1 MIQHKETKCTKLV
14 FVFVISF
21 WVLCAFVVDT
31 EAQVIFKDDF
41 SGGKS
46 HLWNQKNDGPKS
58 GKFQVQGGGYRIS
71 SSDPAQS
78 IPRTLVSGAGRNNY
92 FIQADVRIGTSP
104 AKFSAASLIAYYI
117 DSNHYY
123 QFSIDVDSRF
133 WSLQKIDKSGFALLS
148 RGPIPAAKSS
158 YKLGLYVRD
167 GDLRAFLDNIMVT
180 QQSDSRPLPG
190 GAFGLSA
197 QGADTLWDNV
207 LVKASNPNDFFYTIN
222 SKTTN
227 QQGVVSFGDAN
238 LTVMME
244 GGQALSG
251 VQVIRINRDAISYF
265 IFIDPSNRVRMRS
278 GFVREFEPIQGK
290 DYRVKLK
297 KAGSGYSPGSHSYS
311 TLETDWILG
320 FLHRSARFATK
331 GVVADLHATRDVYLR
346 SQGLV
351 VTGNILLNDS
361 ELGSAGQKVEENAV
375 LFGKWEEFGNYQMF
389 PTQVGGLTQSRG
401 ALSAIESRLNVP
413 NNSKFI
419 VYGLQLSS
427 GSANGIVSWFV
438 QQDSRAFLVTESADL
453 PAKITPG
460 NSYRVPFTI
469 LNSGEA
475 TGNFQVSVVLSKNG
489 FMGPTDTKLAQQ
501 SFSGIGPGARISSE
515 VNAAVPASTPPGR
528 YFIGTLLEVDN
539 KRSRLVRLNNP
550 GNPVRPITVGDFP
563 ANGRI
568 QIELTWD
575 GDADLDLH
583 VTDPYGETLYYFH
596 PNSQSG
602 GTFEDDREC
611 YNNNGQPE
619 RVLYN
624 DGNAAA
630 GNYQI
635 SIHYFRPCGE
645 ARDVHWNLNV
655 TADNKSSS
663 YSGTISAGQYLRA
676 ADFTR

>member
-1 MIQHKETKCTKLV
+1 MIHHKDTECTK
-14 FVFVISF
+14 VIFLFSLC
-21 WVLCAFVVDT
+21 VLCAFVVNT
-31 EAQVIFKDDF
+31 EAQVLFKDDF

-46 HLWNQKNDGPKS
+46 RLWNQKNDGPRS
-58 GKFQVQGGGYRIS
+58 GKFQAQGGAYRIS
-71 SSDPAQS
+71 STDPAQS
-78 IPRTLVSGAGRNNY
+78 IPRALVSGAGRSNY
-92 FIQADVRIGTSP
+92 FIQADVRIGSSP
-104 AKFSAASLIAYYI
+104 AKFSSASLIAYYI

-148 RGPIPAAKSS
+148 RGPIPSSKSS

-197 QGADTLWDNV
+197 QGADTIWDNV
-207 LVKASNPNDFFYTIN
+207 IVKESNPNDFFYTIN
-222 SKTTN
+222 SKATN
-227 QQGVVSFGDAN
+227 QEGKVSFGDAN
-238 LTVMME
+238 LTILVE
-244 GGQALSG
+244 NGQALSG

-265 IFIDPSNRVRMRS
+265 IFIDPSNRVRLRS
-278 GFVREFEPIQGK
+278 GFVSEFEPIQGK
-290 DYRVKLK
+290 DYRVRLK
-297 KAGSGYSPGSHSYS
+297 KAGSGYSPGSHSYT

-320 FLHRSARFATK
+320 FLHRSARFTTK
-331 GVVADLHATRDVYLR
+331 GVAADLNVTRDVYLR

-351 VTGNILLNDS
+351 LTGNILLNDS

-375 LFGKWEEFGNYQMF
+375 LFGKWEEFGNYRIF
-389 PTQVGGLTQSRG
+389 PTQVGGLTQARG

-419 VYGLQLSS
+419 VYALQLSS
-427 GSANGIVSWFV
+427 GSANAVVSWFV

-475 TGNFQVSVVLSKNG
+475 TGNFQFSVVLSKNG
-489 FMGPTDTKLAQQ
+489 FMGPTDTKLAQR
-501 SFSGIGPGARISSE
+501 SFSGIGPGARISAE
-515 VNAAVPASTPPGR
+515 VDAVVPASTPPGR
-528 YFIGTLLEVDN
+528 YFVGTLLEVDN
-539 KRSRLVRLNNP
+539 KKSRLVRLNNTA
-550 GNPVRPITVGDFP
+550 NPVRPITVGDFP
-563 ANGRI
+563 GNGRI

-575 GDADLDLH
+575 GNADLDLH
-583 VTDPYGETLYYFH
+583 VTDPYGETIYYFH

-611 YNNNGQPE
+611 YNNNGQAE
-619 RVLYN
+619 RVIYN
-624 DGNAAA
+624 DGSAAA

-635 SIHYFRPCGE
+635 SVHYFRACGE
-645 ARDVHWNLNV
+645 PRDAHWNLSV
-655 TADNKSSS
+655 TADNHSQN
-663 YSGTISAGQYLRA
+663 YSGTIKPGEYIRG

>member
-1 MIQHKETKCTKLV
+1 MKILLIILV
-14 FVFVISF
+14 FASAVH
-21 WVLCAFVVDT
+21 
-31 EAQVIFKDDF
+31 AQVIFKDEF
-41 SGGKS
+41 AGGKS
-46 HLWNQKNDGPKS
+46 KLWNQKNDGSRS

-78 IPRTLVSGAGRNNY
+78 IPRALVSGAGHSNY
-92 FIQADVRIGTSP
+92 YVQADVRINGSA
-104 AKFSAASLIAYYI
+104 AKFSSASLIAYYI

-133 WSLQKIDKSGFALLS
+133 WSLQKIDKSGLALLS
-148 RGPIPAAKSS
+148 RGPIPNSKSS

-167 GDLRAFLDNIMVT
+167 GDLRGFLDNVMVT

-207 LVKASNPNDFFYTIN
+207 IVRASNPNDFFYTIN
-222 SKTTN
+222 GKTTN
-227 QQGVVSFGDAN
+227 QQGKVSFGDAN
-238 LTVMME
+238 LTVLIE

-265 IFIDPSNRVRMRS
+265 VFIDPSSRARLRS
-278 GFVREFEPIQGK
+278 GFLREFEPLQGK
-290 DYRVKLK
+290 DYQVRLK
-297 KAGSGYSPGSHSYS
+297 RAGSGYSPGSHSYS

-320 FLHRSARFATK
+320 FLHRSARFTTK
-331 GVVADLHATRDVYLR
+331 GVVADLNVIRDVYLR

-351 VTGNILLNDS
+351 VTGNILLNDA

-375 LFGKWEEFGNYQMF
+375 LFGKWEQFGNYQIF
-389 PTQVGGLTQSRG
+389 PTQVGGLTKARG

-419 VYGLQLSS
+419 VYSLQLSS
-427 GSANGIVSWFV
+427 GSANGVVSWFV

-453 PAKITPG
+453 PGKITPG

-475 TGNFQVSVVLSKNG
+475 AGNFHVSVVLSKNG
-489 FMGPTDTKLAQQ
+489 FMGPTDTKLAQR

-515 VNAAVPASTPPGR
+515 VEATVPASTPPGR

-539 KRSRLVRLNNP
+539 KRSRLVRLNNSA
-550 GNPVRPITVGDFP
+550 NPVRAITVGDFP

-575 GDADLDLH
+575 GNADLDLH
-583 VTDPYGETLYYFH
+583 VSDPYGETLYYFH
-596 PNSQSG
+596 PSSQSG
-602 GTFEDDREC
+602 GRFEDDREC

-619 RVLYN
+619 RIIYN
-624 DGNAAA
+624 DGSAAA
-630 GNYQI
+630 GAYQI

-645 ARDVHWNLNV
+645 AADVHWNLSV
-655 TADNKSSS
+655 TADNRSQN
-663 YSGTISAGQYLRA
+663 YSGTIKPGEYQRAG
-676 ADFTR
+676 DFTR

>member
-1 MIQHKETKCTKLV
+1 MIHHKDTKCTKL
-14 FVFVISF
+14 FFISF
-21 WVLCAFVVDT
+21 SVLCVLCAFVVNL

-46 HLWNQKNDGPKS
+46 NLWNQKNDGPKS
-58 GKFQVQGGGYRIS
+58 GKFQVQGGAYRIS

-78 IPRTLVSGAGRNNY
+78 IPRTLVSGAGQSNY
-92 FIQADVRIGTSP
+92 FIQADVRIGSSP
-104 AKFSAASLIAYYI
+104 AKFSSASLIAYYI

-123 QFSIDVDSRF
+123 QFSFDVDSRF

-148 RGPIPAAKSS
+148 RGPIPASKSS

-167 GDLRAFLDNIMVT
+167 GDLRGFLDNIMVT
-180 QQSDSRPLPG
+180 QQTDSRPLPG

-207 LVKASNPNDFFYTIN
+207 IVKTSNPNDFFYTIN

-227 QQGVVSFGDAN
+227 QQGSASFGDAN
-238 LTVMME
+238 LTVLNE

-251 VQVIRINRDAISYF
+251 IQVIRINRDAMSYF
-265 IFIDPSNRVRMRS
+265 IFIDASNRVRLRS
-278 GFVREFEPIQGK
+278 GFAREFEPVQGK
-290 DYRVKLK
+290 EYRVKLK
-297 KAGSGYSPGSHSYS
+297 KAGSGFQPGSHSYN

-320 FLHRSARFATK
+320 LLHRSARFSTK
-331 GVVADLHATRDVYLR
+331 GVVADLNVIRDVYFR

-351 VTGNILLNDS
+351 TTGNILLNDS
-361 ELGSAGQKVEENAV
+361 SLGSTGQKVEENAV
-375 LFGKWEEFGNYQMF
+375 LFGKWEEFGNYRILPSQA
-389 PTQVGGLTQSRG
+389 GNLGLPRP
-401 ALSAIESRLNVP
+401 ALSAIESRLSVP

-419 VYGLQLSS
+419 VYSLQLSS
-427 GSANGIVSWFV
+427 GSANGVVSWLV

-453 PAKITPG
+453 PGKITPG

-475 TGNFQVSVVLSKNG
+475 TGSFQFSVVLSKNG
-489 FMGPTDTKLAQQ
+489 FMGPTDTKLAQR

-515 VNAAVPASTPPGR
+515 VDAAVPASTPPGR

-539 KRSRLVRLNNP
+539 KRSRLVRLNS

-568 QIELTWD
+568 QIDLTWD

-596 PNSQSG
+596 PSSQSG
-602 GTFEDDREC
+602 GTFEEDREC

-619 RVLYN
+619 RVIYN
-624 DGNAAA
+624 DGSAAA

-635 SIHYFRPCGE
+635 SVHYFRSCGE
-645 ARDVHWNLNV
+645 ARDVRWNLSV

-663 YSGTISAGQYLRA
+663 YSGTITPGEYLRA